1 MKTPAVT
8 LVIAGA
14 LAWTGASWAYLPL
27 TRGEAT
33 GTLSADVFARA
44 LAGTANGFRSAA
56 KIVNVHCVQGYP
68 GDYMCSYA
76 VLRRGRTE
84 CHLMQGRWSSATG
97 EIDVLLAGRTKR
109 CATLRDAVHSLV

>member
-1 MKTPAVT
+1 MKTLVVT
-8 LVIAGA
+8 VVVTGA
-14 LAWTGASWAYLPL
+14 LACAGASWSSLPL
-27 TRGEAT
+27 VRGAA
-33 GTLSADVFARA
+33 GQTLSAHVFARA

-76 VLRRGRTE
+76 VLLRGRSE